1 VKKSKRGSDLIT
13 FYWDVPVDGFRW
25 IEARKFCPQ
34 PIEQSHLA
42 PVERWL
48 VLPRSTEERQTRWYG
63 PLTEEPALFRTFA
76 DTPATEEAIQHFAC
90 QYGWLGIRSLVLP
103 QEELNLI
110 DEQIRMAEETGT
122 LETLQVTSFREA
134 LEALGDPTKSKG
146 IEGESLAD
154 WRKSIWDMRIGLSL
168 WDAIKRK
175 DVERLRRLIVFQEGF
190 DGDGCFVYKLNDGV
204 SDNYKMGLIDETV
217 HEIPL
222 EARALA
228 RPSNVIHLAL
238 IVVQTLV
245 NEQIWAHTGPALLA
259 EPRKDHL
266 HLSIVP
272 KNLIGGMWLQFA
284 RSIDG
289 EKNYRQCRQCGKW
302 FEISLETNRSTRFY
316 CNDGACRAK
325 AYRRRQ
331 ELAWELYSE
340 GIPIEGIAQQLETDA
355 ATVQAWI
362 AKLAHRKRNR
372 IANK

>member
-1 VKKSKRGSDLIT
+1 MKKHKKGSDLIT

-34 PIEQSHLA
+34 PIEQSYLA
-42 PVERWL
+42 PVGRWL
-48 VLPRSTEERQTRWYG
+48 ILPYLSDKRQARRYG
-63 PLTEEPALFRTFA
+63 SLTEEPALFRTFA
-76 DTPATEEAIQHFAC
+76 DTPATEEGIQHFAD
-90 QYGWLGIRSLVLP
+90 QYGWLGIPSLVLP
-103 QEELNLI
+103 QAELYRI
-110 DEQIRMAEETGT
+110 DEQIRMAGETGT

-134 LEALGDPTKSKG
+134 LEALGDPTKGKS

-154 WRKSIWDMRIGLSL
+154 WEESIWRMRLGLDL
-168 WDAIKRK
+168 WDAIERK
-175 DVERLRRLIVFQEGF
+175 DVAQLRRFIVFQEGF
-190 DGDGCFVYKLNDGV
+190 DGNGHFVYRLNDGV
-204 SDNYKMGLIDETV
+204 SDNYEMGLIDETV
-217 HEIPL
+217 HEIPP

-228 RPSNVIHLAL
+228 RPGHVIHLAH

-245 NEQIWAHTGPALLA
+245 NQQIRVHTGPALLA

-272 KNLIGGMWLQFA
+272 KNLLGGMWLQFA

-316 CNDGACRAK
+316 CNDGPCRAK
-325 AYRRRQ
+325 AYRGRQ
-331 ELAWELYSE
+331 ELAWGLYSE

-355 ATVQAWI
+355 ATVQGWI
-362 AKLAHRKRNR
+362 AKLACRKHHR
-372 IANK
+372 IANR